1 MKARRYSRHAKYLRE
16 LGVDLVGVN
25 VTGGTHLKMQVTYG
39 GNNRFFILSNTTSDH
54 RSFLNWKCDVR
65 KWLNTIKEE
74 TNDAS
79 SVFNP
84 VR

>member
-65 KWLNTIKEE
+65 RWLNNVKEE
-74 TNDAS
+74 KKNARK
-79 SVFNP
+79 NQG
-84 VR
+84 RHL